1 MIGSRAAIEYAARSP
16 IDTTFPST
24 YAHLT
29 LKLNRTPPEYND
41 ASKLEALP
49 RAISR
54 ANAGVTGATTL
65 PCDGPVGYDS
75 LRGRPVHASP
85 IVSLRSSLQPT
96 HDVITSRLL
105 TVAFHHHSFWLQQPT
120 AVWSLL
126 LQGDSEG
133 PTFIFRTA
141 RHYAAPS

>member
-49 RAISR
+49 R
-54 ANAGVTGATTL
+54 
-65 PCDGPVGYDS
+65 GY
-75 LRGRPVHASP
+75 LASKR
-85 IVSLRSSLQPT
+85 RSYRCHYL
-96 HDVITSRLL
+96 
-105 TVAFHHHSFWLQQPT
+105 
-120 AVWSLL
+120 AV
-126 LQGDSEG
+126 
-133 PTFIFRTA
+133 
-141 RHYAAPS
+141 